1 MTVCRLD
8 PWTGAAGPPKSGGL
22 AKICR
27 PSSPVCASA
36 AGGGWTS
43 WAGQAAW
50 TWNEVNVDSFSLR
63 AVKGGPGRHR
73 WTIERI
79 GAWPGGVSR
88 SQPGR
93 WPVITE
99 AVTTSNT
106 HGPRS
111 SRRRRDQPPRPMPR
125 RYHPGL
131 SRTPHAPHQRPPSR
145 RWRHRRLR
153 APHRRR
159 ATMGTDRI
167 HPVITDSGMS
177 SNSGRRRIL
186 PA

>member
-99 AVTTSNT
+99 AVNDQQ
-106 HGPRS
+106 HPRATLVS
-111 SRRRRDQPPRPMPR
+111 PAPRPTSPSKAETVPSWPFQDASCS
-125 RYHPGL
+125 Y
-131 SRTPHAPHQRPPSR
+131 QRPPSR

-167 HPVITDSGMS
+167 HPVITGSGMS